1 MDFKLM
7 PLNEKDLPIF
17 VPAMKDSFNQAAQ
30 VQDSSLEDVLPTED
44 IYAPLTCD
52 NAHGFKA
59 VVDHEIVGGAIV
71 QIDDQTHHNHL
82 DFLYVDTAHQNR
94 GIGYKI
100 WTALE
105 QKYPQTVL
113 WETCTPYFDKRNIHF
128 YINRCGFAAVEFYN
142 QSHLDLNYET
152 QDDTNNEMFRFEK
165 RITLDD

>member
-1 MDFKLM
+1 MHLLLVIMPTDFK
-7 PLNEKDLPIF
+7 
-17 VPAMKDSFNQAAQ
+17 
-30 VQDSSLEDVLPTED
+30 T
-44 IYAPLTCD
+44 
-52 NAHGFKA
+52 

-82 DFLYVDTAHQNR
+82 DFLYVDTAHQNK

-128 YINRCGFAAVEFYN
+128 YINRCGFAAV
-142 QSHLDLNYET
+142 
-152 QDDTNNEMFRFEK
+152 
-165 RITLDD
+165 RIYITKDIQNLTMKLRMILIMKCYA

>member
-1 MDFKLM
+1 M
-7 PLNEKDLPIF
+7 
-17 VPAMKDSFNQAAQ
+17 
-30 VQDSSLEDVLPTED
+30 
-44 IYAPLTCD
+44 
-52 NAHGFKA
+52 
-59 VVDHEIVGGAIV
+59 GGAIV

-82 DFLYVDTAHQNR
+82 DFLYVDTTHQNK

-128 YINRCGFAAVEFYN
+128 YINRCGFAVVEFYN
-142 QSHLDLNYET
+142 QSHPDPNFEI
-152 QDDTNNEMFRFEK
+152 QNSNNEMFRFEK